1 MNGILEQIADSKRI
15 EIAELKLR
23 LPEEKLTLPDPDTRR
38 SLRAAL
44 SSPGKIKVIAELK
57 KASPSR
63 GVLVEEF
70 DPEDLAARYR
80 QGGAVA
86 LSVLTEHQYFHGRL
100 EYMDIAKQTA
110 RLPVLCK
117 DFVIDPY
124 QFKLAAHHGAD
135 AILLIVRLLTRQ
147 TLTQFIQLAKEV
159 GLDALVEVHSEG
171 ELEIALESSAEM
183 IGVNSRNLQSFE
195 VDLSIA
201 EKLSSLIPDDKIK
214 VAESGIH
221 TRADIDRLTA
231 SGYDCFLIGESL
243 MRHPDPAQLLR
254 ELIG

>member
-1 MNGILEQIADSKRI
+1 M
-15 EIAELKLR
+15 
-23 LPEEKLTLPDPDTRR
+23 
-38 SLRAAL
+38 
-44 SSPGKIKVIAELK
+44 
-57 KASPSR
+57 
-63 GVLVEEF
+63 
-70 DPEDLAARYR
+70 
-80 QGGAVA
+80 
-86 LSVLTEHQYFHGRL
+86 
-100 EYMDIAKQTA
+100 
-110 RLPVLCK
+110 
-117 DFVIDPY
+117 IDPY

-147 TLTQFIQLAKEV
+147 TLTQFIQLAIEV

-201 EKLSSLIPDDKIK
+201 ENLSSLIPDDKVK

-231 SGYDCFLIGESL
+231 AGYDCFLIGESL